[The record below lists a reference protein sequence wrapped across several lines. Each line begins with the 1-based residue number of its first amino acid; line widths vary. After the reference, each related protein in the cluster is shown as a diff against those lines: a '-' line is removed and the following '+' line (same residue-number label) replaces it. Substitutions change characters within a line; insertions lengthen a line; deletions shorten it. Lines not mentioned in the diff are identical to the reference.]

1 MKRRVQLIVLFCIV
15 VIALTGCG
23 GKEQSN
29 TDTNEIRNE
38 LVDTSTIE
46 MKHLDL
52 GGFNF
57 DFPSSSEVNSDGN
70 SATYYIDKE
79 ENRKTWLYLSYGTNN
94 IYNASNMSD
103 EDVQV
108 MVNDYS
114 KGLEKKGYEVNVTS
128 QSYNE
133 SDQYSKVLIN
143 SELDNNAEKIYVDSY
158 FLLNKDYGTMVML
171 SYCSKDQNM
180 PYLDFFENIVRDVSV
195 DTSVVSND
203 NASSQE
209 EVDPDLKAFLDSYET
224 FVDEYVAFM
233 EKYQNNPTDMSLLND
248 YSSYMT
254 QYSQM
259 TTELNTWSSKQNQ
272 MTEANL
278 NYYLDV
284 TSRCSQKLSEVALS
298 YTN

>member
-1 MKRRVQLIVLFCIV
+1 MKRRVQLIMLFCTV

-29 TDTNEIRNE
+29 TDTNEIRSE

-70 SATYYIDKE
+70 GATYYIDKE

-114 KGLEKKGYEVNVTS
+114 KGLEKK
-128 QSYNE
+128 
-133 SDQYSKVLIN
+133 
-143 SELDNNAEKIYVDSY
+143 
-158 FLLNKDYGTMVML
+158 
-171 SYCSKDQNM
+171 
-180 PYLDFFENIVRDVSV
+180 
-195 DTSVVSND
+195 DTR
-203 NASSQE
+203 
-209 EVDPDLKAFLDSYET
+209 L
-224 FVDEYVAFM
+224 M
-233 EKYQNNPTDMSLLND
+233 
-248 YSSYMT
+248 
-254 QYSQM
+254 
-259 TTELNTWSSKQNQ
+259 
-272 MTEANL
+272 
-278 NYYLDV
+278 
-284 TSRCSQKLSEVALS
+284 
-298 YTN
+298 